1 MSAYVRCISNS
12 YTHKFNKR
20 EATNKSYLKSR
31 SITNNCIKR
40 RIYREQNCYKQITNS
55 IINLHKNGNFLRTEL
70 SQTNNQLMKV
80 KGETN
85 SKNKTKKKNVTTT
98 HSVTDIINHIHKW
111 CIVWIQLL
119 LLANVSQLIR

>member
-1 MSAYVRCISNS
+1 
-12 YTHKFNKR
+12 
-20 EATNKSYLKSR
+20 
-31 SITNNCIKR
+31 
-40 RIYREQNCYKQITNS
+40 
-55 IINLHKNGNFLRTEL
+55 LHKNGNFLRTEL